1 MIPIVLDGVC
11 ALQTQSV
18 NAGVSQVNVY
28 KSATSVY
35 QKVAGDVCNFIHAR
49 PAIRDTHYFLFV
61 WPWKKGC
68 LTAAIAFTVAV
79 AVHRAVKRIIL
90 TWDVALRGI
99 ARRHVLY
106 SSYF

>member
-35 QKVAGDVCNFIHAR
+35 QKVAADVCNFIHAR

-68 LTAAIAFTVAV
+68 LSEAISFTVAV
-79 AVHRAVKRIIL
+79 AVHSWIKRIIL
-90 TWDVALRGI
+90 WGDLPLRTEPRI
-99 ARRHVLY
+99 IFLESCY
-106 SSYF
+106 